1 MAEYIER
8 KRLEEAF
15 DNADPDVCESYP
27 DGYSDWG
34 FGRKNVREVISSVP
48 AADVA
53 PVVQGRETREGGSTM
68 NISEAIDRAVKAK
81 WRADLINMLADAGRT
96 LEHANL
102 RANGNVYQDI
112 NVGLLLLEAARSLQ
126 ECQSELEPENPDD
139 VVVKVTVPDRWPMTE
154 AGQRRAAQEAAAS
167 KPMTNRLATMT
178 DAKREIAEMLAADV
192 VPVVHGKWIIGTGD
206 DEFDVKCPKCGWD
219 DIFEVAGIA
228 AVKRI
233 SETMHY
239 CPNCGA
245 RMWA

>member
-1 MAEYIER
+1 
-8 KRLEEAF
+8 
-15 DNADPDVCESYP
+15 
-27 DGYSDWG
+27 
-34 FGRKNVREVISSVP
+34 
-48 AADVA
+48 
-53 PVVQGRETREGGSTM
+53 M
-68 NISEAIDRAVKAK
+68 NIGEAIDRAVKAK

-178 DAKREIAEMLAADV
+178 DAKREIAEMPAADV